1 MQQQTVSTISAKDF
15 GSPLALLS
23 HLLEQDDIPIA
34 ELLLYPVI
42 EQYLD
47 LMEDLDEIDM
57 ELASEFLLMA
67 ATLLEIKSSSWLPKP
82 GGGDL
87 DDIPDALRDLELK
100 ILAYRRCRLIAGFL
114 QQNYATYGYSQFR
127 VPLAPGT
134 LGIEETF
141 IQDQLSRAKFD
152 QAIELLT
159 ARNRARFHDLRGN
172 VRYLLQRERV
182 SVKVKMREILTV
194 LKTKTKIF
202 FSEIFTSDKSVP
214 ERIAGFLALLELMRL
229 NAISVRQEQ
238 PFSTIAI
245 RLKKTKKGDSDVD
258 LL

>member
-1 MQQQTVSTISAKDF
+1 MQKTVTEISARDF
-15 GSPLALLS
+15 ESPLALLS
-23 HLLEQDDIPIA
+23 YLLEQDDIPIA

-82 GGGDL
+82 GATDV

-114 QQNYATYGYSQFR
+114 QNNFALYGYSQFR
-127 VPLAPGT
+127 VPLAPGA

-141 IQDQLSRAKFD
+141 IQDRLSRDKFD
-152 QAIELLT
+152 QAIELLA

-182 SVKVKMREILTV
+182 SVKVKMREILSV

-202 FSEIFTSDKSVP
+202 FSDLFTSEKSVP

-229 NAISVRQEQ
+229 NAISVRQDA
-238 PFSTIAI
+238 PFANIAI
-245 RLKKTKKGDSDVD
+245 RLKKPKKGETHVD
-258 LL
+258 L

>member
-1 MQQQTVSTISAKDF
+1 MQKTVTEISAKDF
-15 GSPLALLS
+15 ESPLALLS
-23 HLLEQDDIPIA
+23 YLLEQDDIPIA

-67 ATLLEIKSSSWLPKP
+67 ATLLEIKSSSWLPKS
-82 GGGDL
+82 GATDI

-114 QQNYATYGYSQFR
+114 QNNFSLYGYSQFR
-127 VPLAPGT
+127 VPLAPGA

-141 IQDQLSRAKFD
+141 IQDRLNRDKFD
-152 QAIELLT
+152 QAIELLA

-182 SVKVKMREILTV
+182 SVKVKMREILSV

-202 FSEIFTSDKSVP
+202 FGDLFTSEKSVP

-229 NAISVRQEQ
+229 NAISVRQDA
-238 PFSTIAI
+238 PFATIAI
-245 RLKKTKKGDSDVD
+245 RLKKPKKGETHVD
-258 LL
+258 L